1 VENAFLI
8 NFFLAEY
15 FENFNEDNDDNS
27 PEQTIGLLKL
37 AASITSSWR
46 VRPRSVVYFQ
56 ADRCLQGGCRRIQ
69 PNARS
74 ASWVVWGFT
83 GF

>member
-27 PEQTIGLLKL
+27 PEETIGLLKL

-46 VRPRSVVYFQ
+46 VRPRSVFIFKPVDAFRTG
-56 ADRCLQGGCRRIQ
+56 AGESSRMRGRR
-69 PNARS
+69 
-74 ASWVVWGFT
+74 VG
-83 GF
+83 